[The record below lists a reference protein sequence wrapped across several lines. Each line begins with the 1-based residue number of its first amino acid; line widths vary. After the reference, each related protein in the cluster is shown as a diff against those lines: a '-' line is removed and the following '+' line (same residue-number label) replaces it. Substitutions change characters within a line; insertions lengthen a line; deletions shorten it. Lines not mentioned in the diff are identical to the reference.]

1 MKLLFERIEVKIID
15 DLPKEDMVIYGKY
28 KNSVTFEAIEF
39 HKNDLSWGLA
49 NIDWYFRPVSEED
62 VQNELC
68 IYPRIIKKLR

>member
-1 MKLLFERIEVKIID
+1 MKPLFEKIEVKTVD

-28 KNSVTFEAIEF
+28 KMSVTFEAIEF